1 MNCPRRHRRGSAP
14 LTSPAIREDESTMSL
29 TYASLSA
36 LNQRHLYTSTSLG
49 YEPDRVKP
57 FTHAFSDT
65 CTPHVYR
72 TSIDQYSGMS
82 RSRYRPRQSIPS
94 DVSTPLTYEKGV
106 KGRSGSIR
114 EQEDPRRSDEAQSVH
129 ASGSNLG
136 AVHAIDPA
144 CLRSIVKFDYACL
157 EDLDEELILRPRSAF
172 AELCWSDA
180 VHNIPSSNNNGSS
193 TQSLLS
199 VASYC
204 QPCAVQGVPK
214 LAVQHIRPST
224 PAPIYPPQIPLMEI
238 KGSRDF
244 AAEEDSESECHF
256 QTGSE
261 FIRPPSLTRHSSVE
275 ESAMLMLI
283 GRPASNIMQ
292 GHADMKLS
300 QGKSSIASF
309 PPESINQ
316 ITSYLLDHDSS
327 ANYQVKILR
336 GHHSP
341 DIRDEESSSADV
353 GSRISFKDGDDDNAF
368 RASHP
373 ALISAYTF
381 FPHTDVLLC
390 SSLHAYAGVANP
402 QESIGLF
409 PIPAA
414 EFRKASNWKGRC
426 RIKLAS
432 MSFTSSVSEL
442 CRTIFPVSRRIAKW

>member
-1 MNCPRRHRRGSAP
+1 MNCPQRHRRGSAP

-29 TYASLSA
+29 TYDASLSA

-65 CTPHVYR
+65 CTPHVYH

-82 RSRYRPRQSIPS
+82 RSRYRPRQTIPS
-94 DVSTPLTYEKGV
+94 DVSTPLTYEKAV

-180 VHNIPSSNNNGSS
+180 VHNIPSSNNDSSS

-204 QPCAVQGVPK
+204 QPCAVQGVPR
-214 LAVQHIRPST
+214 LSVQHIRPSI

-238 KGSRDF
+238 KGSKDF

-256 QTGSE
+256 QTNSE

-275 ESAMLMLI
+275 ESAMLMPI
-283 GRPASNIMQ
+283 GRPASNRHI
-292 GHADMKLS
+292 DVKLS
-300 QGKSSIASF
+300 EGESSIAGF
-309 PPESINQ
+309 PSESINR
-316 ITSYLLDHDSS
+316 ITSSYLLDHDSS
-327 ANYQVKILR
+327 ANYQVDILR
-336 GHHSP
+336 GQHSP
-341 DIRDEESSSADV
+341 DIREEESSNADV
-353 GSRISFKDGDDDNAF
+353 GSRISFQDGDDNNALL

-381 FPHTDVLLC
+381 PHTGVLLC

-414 EFRKASNWKGRC
+414 EFRTASNWKGRC

>member
-14 LTSPAIREDESTMSL
+14 LTSRAIREDESTISL
-29 TYASLSA
+29 TYTSLSTF
-36 LNQRHLYTSTSLG
+36 NQRHLYTSTSLG

-57 FTHAFSDT
+57 FTHAYSDT

-72 TSIDQYSGMS
+72 TSTDQFSRMS
-82 RSRYRPRQSIPS
+82 HSRYRPRQSIPS
-94 DVSTPLTYEKGV
+94 DVSSPLTYEKGV

-180 VHNIPSSNNNGSS
+180 VHNIPSFNNNGSS

-199 VASYC
+199 VAEYC
-204 QPCAVQGVPK
+204 QPCAVQGVPE

-224 PAPIYPPQIPLMEI
+224 PAPTYPPQIPLMKI

-244 AAEEDSESECHF
+244 AAEGVSESECHF

-261 FIRPPSLTRHSSVE
+261 FIRSPSLTRHSSVE

-283 GRPASNIMQ
+283 GRPTSNVIQ
-292 GHADMKLS
+292 GHADVKLS
-300 QGKSSIASF
+300 EGKSSIEGF
-309 PPESINQ
+309 PSESIP
-316 ITSYLLDHDSS
+316 IISS
-327 ANYQVKILR
+327 AFFAVITLR
-336 GHHSP
+336 
-341 DIRDEESSSADV
+341 
-353 GSRISFKDGDDDNAF
+353 AF
-368 RASHP
+368 VTRNHP
-373 ALISAYTF
+373 ALTWG
-381 FPHTDVLLC
+381 HT
-390 SSLHAYAGVANP
+390 SLFETGTTITP
-402 QESIGLF
+402 LF
-409 PIPAA
+409 ERLTQP
-414 EFRKASNWKGRC
+414 
-426 RIKLAS
+426 
-432 MSFTSSVSEL
+432 
-442 CRTIFPVSRRIAKW
+442 

>member
-1 MNCPRRHRRGSAP
+1 
-14 LTSPAIREDESTMSL
+14 MSL

-65 CTPHVYR
+65 CTPHVYH
-72 TSIDQYSGMS
+72 TSTDQYSGMS
-82 RSRYRPRQSIPS
+82 RSRYRPRQTIPS

-157 EDLDEELILRPRSAF
+157 EDLDEELILRPRRS
-172 AELCWSDA
+172 
-180 VHNIPSSNNNGSS
+180 
-193 TQSLLS
+193 
-199 VASYC
+199 
-204 QPCAVQGVPK
+204 K
-214 LAVQHIRPST
+214 
-224 PAPIYPPQIPLMEI
+224 
-238 KGSRDF
+238 DF

-256 QTGSE
+256 QTNSE

-283 GRPASNIMQ
+283 GRPASNR
-292 GHADMKLS
+292 HTDVKLS
-300 QGKSSIASF
+300 EGESSIAGF
-309 PPESINQ
+309 PSESINR
-316 ITSYLLDHDSS
+316 ITSSYLLDHDSS
-327 ANYQVKILR
+327 ANYQVNILR
-336 GHHSP
+336 GQHSP
-341 DIRDEESSSADV
+341 DIREEESSSADV
-353 GSRISFKDGDDDNAF
+353 GSRISFQDGDDNNALL

-381 FPHTDVLLC
+381 PHTGVLLC

-414 EFRKASNWKGRC
+414 EFRTCIGVMSDDLSCVAAHSQVVETRGGRGVIE
-426 RIKLAS
+426 RWYRVLSLRGSAHLLA
-432 MSFTSSVSEL
+432 MERL
-442 CRTIFPVSRRIAKW
+442 MLY